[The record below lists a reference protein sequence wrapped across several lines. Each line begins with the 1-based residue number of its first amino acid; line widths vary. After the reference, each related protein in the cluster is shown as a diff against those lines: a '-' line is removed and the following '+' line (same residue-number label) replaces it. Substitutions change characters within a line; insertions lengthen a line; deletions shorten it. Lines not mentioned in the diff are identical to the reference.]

1 MTVFEVVE
9 FIGGAILLIGIMIVG
24 IAMEELSANWQMS
37 LQLKRQLIV
46 SS

>member
-24 IAMEELSANWQMS
+24 IAMEELSANLADVS
-37 LQLKRQLIV
+37 QLKGN
-46 SS
+46 